1 MPPDLGMMVP
11 NSSMTIAPHVEIAP
25 AITQRMRAIPGLP
38 LSLKIEEGVEKILVG
53 VSIYKELAKDMA
65 QIRHT
70 RLRQFC

>member
-1 MPPDLGMMVP
+1 MPPDLGMIVP

-53 VSIYKELAKDMA
+53 VSTYKELVKHMA